1 MPARPPVRPS
11 ARLVLVLMLGIAAQ
25 AHAQAAAPWD
35 SVGRIL
41 KSRPL
46 PQNGYTRYNFPRTD
60 LTIRVNDITL
70 HPSLASTSW
79 VGFAGTP
86 DHAVTMGD
94 LVTTLVET
102 GAVTQALTEEGL
114 EFLAIHNHLAGSLP
128 NVTYIHFHGHGT
140 VYALAASMDRVLAR
154 TRTQRPVMPAPSESL
169 AIDTARVYRAL
180 GQSGRASGEV
190 VSLGFQFVPGTV
202 TMGTETLVP
211 AMAYG
216 SPIVI
221 QMISPTRAVATGD
234 FSVPESKVNA
244 VRSTLVAN
252 GITPTAMHTHLVGEN
267 PRIYYIHFWA
277 EGTLDTVLAGLRRTI
292 DAAR

>member
-1 MPARPPVRPS
+1 MSARLPVRPS
-11 ARLVLVLMLGIAAQ
+11 ARLVLALMLALTANAEAQ
-25 AHAQAAAPWD
+25 APWD
-35 SVGRIL
+35 SIGHIL

-60 LTIRVNDITL
+60 LTIRVGEVTL
-70 HPSLASTSW
+70 KPAMASTSW
-79 VGFAGTP
+79 VGFAGTG
-86 DHAVTMGD
+86 DDAITMGD

-128 NVTYIHFHGHGT
+128 NVTYIHFHGHGN
-140 VYALAASMDRVLAR
+140 VYRLAASMDRVLAH
-154 TRTQRPVMPAPSESL
+154 TRTERPVIAPPAESL
-169 AIDTARVYRAL
+169 AIDTARVFRAL

-234 FSVPESKVNA
+234 FSVPEAKVSA

-277 EGTLDTVLAGLRRTI
+277 EGTLDTVLVGLRRTI